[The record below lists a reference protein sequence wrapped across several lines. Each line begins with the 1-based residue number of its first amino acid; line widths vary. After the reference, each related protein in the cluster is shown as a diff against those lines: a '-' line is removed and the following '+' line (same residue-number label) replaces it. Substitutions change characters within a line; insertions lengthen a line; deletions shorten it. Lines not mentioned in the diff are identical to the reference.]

1 MTAAAIWKQIRATA
15 LQSTDSEQRSAYLD
29 ATAARTDGEA
39 LVLYA
44 PNQFISEV
52 LASVRSQIR
61 DHLPA
66 PLKDVVIRLGT
77 PAEYANRPAAGE
89 LAAVASDAPST
100 TSKGSRL
107 SRRSRHITDPNSSM
121 LQAVWPR
128 NQRGMPADLLRSS
141 LFTVNRYGLD
151 TARPQRQNEL
161 MHSVSSFSLYVTGE
175 ETNIF
180 DADVHAQLLHYQR
193 NQPFGTMIWF
203 SLRELCV
210 DLDLSPNGI
219 NIARVRA
226 SIERMRN
233 TRIVLKH
240 HGDPNDKKVT
250 YDGNMILSFLVME
263 DSSQD
268 RWSIELSTQ
277 LTYLLAP
284 GLQSRYPVEVDRRL
298 KSTLARYLLR
308 FYSTHT
314 AQVYPMKV
322 DTLRKF
328 SGTRQEIRE
337 FRRSLRIALQE
348 LQDEG
353 FLQEWSM
360 EDDKVSISRTLGPKR
375 LTQEQID
382 S

>member
-1 MTAAAIWKQIRATA
+1 MKAASIWKDIKESAFPEA
-15 LQSTDSEQRSAYLD
+15 DEAWRSMYLD
-29 ATAARTDGEA
+29 AISARTDSEA

-44 PNQFISEV
+44 PNQFVSEV
-52 LASVRSQIR
+52 LASVRPQIR
-61 DHLPA
+61 GHLPY
-66 PLKDVVIRLGT
+66 PLKDVIIRLG
-77 PAEYANRPAAGE
+77 
-89 LAAVASDAPST
+89 APSDYIDRRDGVERDEVPTQVLT
-100 TSKGSRL
+100 TPKGSRMT
-107 SRRSRHITDPNSSM
+107 RRSRHVADPNASM

-151 TARPQRQNEL
+151 TERPRRENEL
-161 MHSVSSFSLYVTGE
+161 MHSVSSFSLHVTGE

-203 SLRELCV
+203 SLRELCT
-210 DLDLSPNGI
+210 DLDLSPNGL

-226 SIERMRN
+226 SIERMRS

-240 HGDPNDKKVT
+240 HGESSDKKVT
-250 YDGNMILSFLVME
+250 YDGNMILSFLVVE
-263 DSSQD
+263 DGSQD

-308 FYSTHT
+308 FYSTHSV
-314 AQVYPMKV
+314 QVYPMKV
-322 DTLRKF
+322 ETLRKF

-348 LQDEG
+348 LQEEG
-353 FLQEWSM
+353 FLQQWSI
-360 EDDKVSISRTLGPKR
+360 EDDKVTIFRTPPLKR
-375 LTQEQID
+375 VAQEKVD
-382 S
+382 P